1 MSEYNIHFSYYEDVK
16 KTLAKLDWT
25 QIYRDFLLWFCRTDW
40 PKLLRDAGFH
50 QKKLFPQKKLKGAE
64 YYKVN
69 EKNTMSKWII
79 RYNSLPICENWKHN
93 KLI

>member
-1 MSEYNIHFSYYEDVK
+1 MSIYILLNEDVK
-16 KTLAKLDWT
+16 SWFEFKFT
-25 QIYRDFLLWFCRTDW
+25 DFLFCFCRTDW

-69 EKNTMSKWII
+69 EKNTMSK
-79 RYNSLPICENWKHN
+79 
-93 KLI
+93 